1 MEAVEALALVSGE
14 VEEELLLI
22 NEYLAA
28 ENEILK
34 SKINKPFRFNIR
46 ERIRLLEL

>member
-1 MEAVEALALVSGE
+1 MEMVEAMALVSGRI
-14 VEEELLLI
+14 EEEILLR

-34 SKINKPFRFNIR
+34 SKINKPLQLKNN
-46 ERIRLLEL
+46 